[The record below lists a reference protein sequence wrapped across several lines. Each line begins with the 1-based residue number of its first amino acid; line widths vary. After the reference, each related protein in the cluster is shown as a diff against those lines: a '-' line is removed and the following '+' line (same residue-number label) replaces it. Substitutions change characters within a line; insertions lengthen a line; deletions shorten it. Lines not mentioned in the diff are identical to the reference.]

1 MNREGSANAVVY
13 LVVAIVL
20 LLATAAGMLVAYL
33 WHASPFVWLCAVPL
47 AVFCGGW
54 LALFLWMARTVA

>member
-13 LVVAIVL
+13 LAVAIVL

-54 LALFLWMARTVA
+54 LSLFLWMARTVA